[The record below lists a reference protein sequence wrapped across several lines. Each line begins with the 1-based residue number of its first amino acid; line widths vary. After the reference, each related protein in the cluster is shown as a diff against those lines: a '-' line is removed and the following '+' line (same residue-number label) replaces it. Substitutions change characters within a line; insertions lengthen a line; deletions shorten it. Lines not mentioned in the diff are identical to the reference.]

1 MGEFF
6 LVLFVAIA
14 AFPGWLGV
22 EGLWKRVVRV
32 RGVSYS
38 RAEEPYLYWLSVVTY
53 LGVAAW
59 LLYLFFHMLLG
70 D

>member
-1 MGEFF
+1 MGELF
-6 LVLFVAIA
+6 LVAFVAVA

-22 EGLWKRVVRV
+22 QGLWNGVVRV

-38 RAEEPYLYWLSVVTY
+38 RSEEPHLYWLSVVTY

-59 LLYLFFHMLLG
+59 LLYLFFHMLLS